1 MAFSCGVFAFAQ
13 SKLAACAM
21 PLANSNTI
29 QQPFRIT
36 RHPHN
41 LNPSAYPGYS
51 AHGTNFTI
59 LAYKP
64 SMQCVGTLSWSGMGL
79 GTLVN
84 CPSDKSLSQRAPVR
98 PSRRRMEAPEIAV
111 RRTPSAGDPQ
121 SGVTNSPATFLPRT
135 EVRPLDVDW
144 SQIVRRCMD
153 GDSGAWAEMV
163 RTHHKR
169 VYGLCYRFTGNVADA
184 EDLTQDVFLKI
195 YSNLVSFDASRGSLQ
210 VWITTMT
217 RNLLVD
223 NFRRTRNQR
232 ATGSLDDGWESV
244 EELKP
249 IDRLTS
255 KGPSQ
260 HELAAQKELSAMV
273 QSALARVSVELR
285 EAVILRDLQ
294 DMDYKEIA
302 QVLGIPE
309 GTVKSRISRG
319 RAELARLL
327 ERSRREVM

>member
-1 MAFSCGVFAFAQ
+1 
-13 SKLAACAM
+13 
-21 PLANSNTI
+21 
-29 QQPFRIT
+29 
-36 RHPHN
+36 
-41 LNPSAYPGYS
+41 
-51 AHGTNFTI
+51 
-59 LAYKP
+59 
-64 SMQCVGTLSWSGMGL
+64 MQCAGTLSWSMVGAL
-79 GTLVN
+79 
-84 CPSDKSLSQRAPVR
+84 
-98 PSRRRMEAPEIAV
+98 
-111 RRTPSAGDPQ
+111 
-121 SGVTNSPATFLPRT
+121 
-135 EVRPLDVDW
+135 EVRLGARSTRRNPDFREAGPHRPADRGITAGQKAAAPGVPSTRVEGSKLETDW
-144 SQIVRRCMD
+144 SQVVRRCMN

-169 VYGLCYRFTGNVADA
+169 VYGLCYRFTGNATDA

-195 YSNLVSFDASRGSLQ
+195 YSNLGSFDGGRGSLA

-232 ATGSLDDGWESV
+232 ATSSLDEGWDEA

-249 IDRLTS
+249 VIPHLERLTAR
-255 KGPSQ
+255 GASQ
-260 HELAAQKELSAMV
+260 HELVAQKELAKMV
-273 QSALARVSVELR
+273 QEALARVSVELR

-327 ERSRREVM
+327 ERNKREVM

>member
-1 MAFSCGVFAFAQ
+1 
-13 SKLAACAM
+13 
-21 PLANSNTI
+21 
-29 QQPFRIT
+29 
-36 RHPHN
+36 
-41 LNPSAYPGYS
+41 
-51 AHGTNFTI
+51 
-59 LAYKP
+59 
-64 SMQCVGTLSWSGMGL
+64 MGL
-79 GTLVN
+79 GASAGPARRSMEALVFGAR
-84 CPSDKSLSQRAPVR
+84 RAPGAR
-98 PSRRRMEAPEIAV
+98 DA
-111 RRTPSAGDPQ
+111 Q
-121 SGVTNSPATFLPRT
+121 SGVTNHLKNEDPPVEANKLKSLVGGAEATHPNKLGSHVGDLGSLRTPAVSPATCQPST
-135 EVRPLDVDW
+135 EVRPLDRTLEMDW
-144 SQIVRRCMD
+144 SLIVRRCMD

-195 YSNLVSFDASRGSLQ
+195 YSNLASFDTGRGSLQ

-223 NFRRTRNQR
+223 NFRRTKNQR
-232 ATGSLDDGWESV
+232 ATGSLDEGWEAV

-260 HELAAQKELSAMV
+260 HEKAAQKELSAMV

-327 ERSRREVM
+327 ERNKREVM